1 MFFFVLFSLA
11 RFGLN
16 LGFLDRPLVIG
27 MLWSAVTGQWETAL
41 PVALFFELFFLDL
54 FPIGTYIPPHGPFA
68 LLTSLALV
76 NIFDLAQAP
85 VIFMVMLLCAPTAL
99 LGSRLELLQR
109 RRQNAVYTQMLQS
122 TRGGANVAISPV
134 NPAKMALF
142 HSVVMNLAAFIVVMA
157 LLVPL
162 TDMLLQEFRGRV
174 LMLPITWPVV
184 WMIGTLGVLLSL
196 RSRRVYALLL
206 GAVVLAGGY
215 YWLSHFV

>member
-1 MFFFVLFSLA
+1 MFFFVLFSLT

-27 MLWSAVTGQWETAL
+27 MLWAAVTGQWETAL

-76 NIFDLAQAP
+76 NIFDLVQAP

-109 RRQNAVYTQMLQS
+109 QRQNAVYTQMLQS
-122 TRGGANVAISPV
+122 TRGGANVTISPM
-134 NPAKMALF
+134 NPAGMALLQ
-142 HSVVMNLAAFIVVMA
+142 SVAVNLATFIVVMV

-162 TDMLLQEFRGRV
+162 TDVLLQQFRGRV
-174 LMLPITWPVV
+174 LMLPITWPMV
-184 WMIGTLGVLLSL
+184 WMIGTVGVLLSL
-196 RSRRVYALLL
+196 RSRKVYALLL
-206 GAVVLAGGY
+206 GAVVLAGGS
-215 YWLSHFV
+215 YWFSHFA